1 MIDTLI
7 RQGDIFAAYRIP
19 DENTAHLLIQNDH
32 SPLILQDVSQLNGQ
46 QGYVMAPYHVTD
58 EHPLVI
64 IRPDRDA
71 ILPVTDERTNG
82 RTDERANERTGKPT
96 TEYEHCFSLF
106 IQSLQEKRLD
116 KLVLSRQMNVER
128 HSDFSPE
135 QAFFTACR
143 RYKHSYVYLC
153 HTPVTGTWL
162 GSSPEI
168 LLSGSGNQW
177 HTVALAGTQPLSNGE
192 LPAAWDDKNKEE
204 QHLVAMYVKQQLTAH
219 GIRFSEEPPHAVR
232 AGELAHLRS
241 DFHFSLPDANHLGN
255 LLKRLHPTP
264 AVCGLP
270 KEKAYRFTLNE
281 EGYDRRYYS
290 GFTGRL
296 HPTGN
301 TDLYVNLRCMHIG
314 QQLTLYAGGGLL
326 PSSSLNEEWKETED
340 KLQTMLKLI

>member
-19 DENTAHLLIQNDH
+19 GEETAHILKQNDP
-32 SPLILQDVSQLNGQ
+32 SPFILQDISQLNGQ
-46 QGYVMAPYHVTD
+46 QGYVMAPYHITN
-58 EHPLVI
+58 EHPLVM
-64 IRPDRDA
+64 IRPDREA
-71 ILPVTDERTNG
+71 LLPIPESA
-82 RTDERANERTGKPT
+82 ANETSHHPEYQQSK
-96 TEYEHCFSLF
+96 TEYECRFSVF
-106 IQSLQEKRLD
+106 KKALQEKRLD
-116 KLVLSRQMNVER
+116 KLVLSRQICVNRNPE
-128 HSDFSPE
+128 FSPD

-143 RYKHSYVYLC
+143 RYRYSYVYLC

-162 GSSPEI
+162 GSTPEI

-177 HTVALAGTQPLSNGE
+177 RTVALAGTQPLCNGE
-192 LPAAWDDKNKEE
+192 LPAKWDNKNKEE

-219 GIRFSEEPPHAVR
+219 GIMFSEEAPHAVR
-232 AGELAHLRS
+232 AGELSHLRS
-241 DFHFSLPDANHLGN
+241 DFHFSLSAVSHLGD

-270 KEKAYRFTLNE
+270 KEAACQFILKE

-314 QQLTLYAGGGLL
+314 QQLLSLYAGGGLL

-340 KLQTMLKLI
+340 KLQTMLKLIG